1 MDIASPSPHTS
12 ILWNI
17 QNKCIVIWMLVCV
30 LVPMAMVAME
40 FCSCL
45 CFHFVIGLFPNCVHL
60 FLVSSYWACL
70 FISPKSLIV
79 QLYHEARDLVFLVRF
94 SIVFFVCFF
103 PSLLLLII
111 ITDYHTLTLSVYI
124 FTPAMDF
131 HYDFCIPG
139 LSLHHSSCDR
149 RLCLS
154 VYKVWD
160 AMLKKIGLFFCS
172 FVTPINYR
180 LLSHILSLSPC
191 LTGLSVIMS
200 SG

>member
-94 SIVFFVCFF
+94 SIVFFC
-103 PSLLLLII
+103 
-111 ITDYHTLTLSVYI
+111 
-124 FTPAMDF
+124 
-131 HYDFCIPG
+131 
-139 LSLHHSSCDR
+139 
-149 RLCLS
+149 
-154 VYKVWD
+154 
-160 AMLKKIGLFFCS
+160 LFFS
-172 FVTPINYR
+172 LFASPYYNYR
-180 LLSHILSLSPC
+180 LPYINSVCLYFHPCNGFSLWFLHSWIVPA
-191 LTGLSVIMS
+191 S
-200 SG
+200 